1 METAHEMG
9 GLFLSL
15 SFGEE
20 LTASLLETVAKV
32 NRSHNVSLM
41 DWLLAVSYWLLAYRN
56 RRSYLSNRISNL

>member
-9 GLFLSL
+9 GLFLFL
-15 SFGEE
+15 DFGEE
-20 LTASLLETVAKV
+20 LTASLLETVTTV

-56 RRSYLSNRISNL
+56 RRSYQSNRISNL

>member
-32 NRSHNVSLM
+32 NSLITCPPA
-41 DWLLAVSYWLLAYRN
+41 L
-56 RRSYLSNRISNL
+56 